1 VLFKKIMANPVLMIG
16 ILFLI
21 IFVYQIKNKGIFK
34 DHLENLQ
41 ANSCRSALIMLDKR
55 IPKNWTT
62 DCSDS
67 NMSVKIVSNI
77 TRASYKDDYNYK
89 AAMYRELAN
98 SLVFISK
105 NAANDSLERVP
116 WVVVLFESDK
126 MGISARTQGK
136 HLAGFATLKD
146 SQMIAEHLKAS
157 VEVKEAFK

>member
-1 VLFKKIMANPVLMIG
+1 MLLKKIMANPILMIG

-21 IFVYQIKNKGIFK
+21 IFIYQIKNKGIFK
-34 DHLENLQ
+34 DRIENLQ

-55 IPKNWTT
+55 IPKTWTT
-62 DCSDS
+62 SCNEN
-67 NMSVKIVSNI
+67 NMSVKIASNL
-77 TRASYKDDYNYK
+77 RRESYKDDTNYK
-89 AAMYRELAN
+89 ASMYRELAN

-105 NAANDSLERVP
+105 NSANDSLERVP

-126 MGISARTQGK
+126 MGISARTQGS
-136 HLAGFATLKD
+136 HLARFATLNN